1 MLSRVADNLYWM
13 ARYLERTEN
22 LARLVDVSAGLMLDL
37 PQRLSPGWMPLVKI
51 TGSEAVY
58 AQLERDGSEKSVVHF
73 IVANDKNPGSM
84 LSSIARAREIARTV
98 REILP
103 REVWEQINE
112 LYLHVAEHA
121 ADAATRRTRYG
132 FLGRV
137 IRATQALTGMFE
149 GIFIEGDAL
158 SFLSLGRQLERADMT
173 SRIVD
178 VRASAMMIG
187 PSAAELGAFETVL
200 WMGVL
205 RSLSGYQMYRLKTRE
220 RVHGAGVVRFLL
232 ADEQFPRACVCCLR
246 RAEEVLHRLPNS
258 QPLLRRVARMRRAIH
273 HTRFESLQQDEL
285 HEFIDRLQLSL
296 ARTGDELAR
305 VYFIGHGGPLSLQA
319 SSASATH
326 DPRSARVPGR
336 KQNKHITA
344 SRLQNI

>member
-37 PQRLSPGWMPLVKI
+37 PQRLRPGWQPLVKI
-51 TGSEAVY
+51 TGNDSLY
-58 AQLERDGSEKSVVHF
+58 AEHERDYSEKSAVKF
-73 IVANDKNPGSM
+73 IVASEKNPGSM
-84 LSSIARAREIARTV
+84 ITSIARAREIARTV
-98 REILP
+98 RDILP

-112 LYLHVAEHA
+112 LYLYVGEHA
-121 ADAATRRTRYG
+121 AEAAARRTRSG

-137 IRATQALTGMFE
+137 ITSTHALTGMFE
-149 GIFIEGDAL
+149 GIFNEGDAL
-158 SFLSLGRQLERADMT
+158 SFLTLGRNIERADMT

-178 VRASAMMIG
+178 VRAAAMMNG

-220 RVHGAGVVRFLL
+220 RVYGAGVVRFLL

-258 QPLLRRVARMRRAIH
+258 EPLLRRVSRMRRAVH
-273 HTRFESLQQDEL
+273 HTRFEALEQGEL
-285 HEFIDRLQLSL
+285 HEFIDRLQVSL
-296 ARTGDELAR
+296 ARTNDELAR
-305 VYFIGHGGPLSLQA
+305 IYFVGH
-319 SSASATH
+319 SALLDEVT
-326 DPRSARVPGR
+326 PIRSFQSQSQSQN
-336 KQNKHITA
+336 QNKQITA
-344 SRLQNI
+344 